1 MPYRSQVQQLD
12 PELTLEGDEL
22 LVDRE
27 VRDGTSESSSLSMK
41 EESSESSRFCL
52 ASWVV
57 RASSVALSY
66 WVLITWRVSCGRCG
80 RGAAILEGET
90 PRPLGIDCVLMRRES
105 RFEDE

>member
-12 PELTLEGDEL
+12 PELTLDGDEL

-41 EESSESSRFCL
+41 DESSESDRFCL

-66 WVLITWRVSCGRCG
+66 WVLMTWRVSWGRWG
-80 RGAAILEGET
+80 RGAAMRDGET
-90 PRPLGIDCVLMRRES
+90 PRPFGIDCVLNRRES